1 MACDSN
7 NTPPNQTDQP
17 LFIHQGADFDAT
29 FTYQDPDGVAIDI
42 TGYSFEMEVVKVKPG
57 GESAATW
64 TTADGDFS
72 ITSAITGEFALR
84 VVATETAAMQAGT
97 YWFDLSGTTTGGAVY
112 ALAQGQII
120 VDPEA

>member
-17 LFIHQGADFDAT
+17 LYIHQGADFDAT

-42 TGYSFEMEVVKVKPG
+42 TGYTFELVMVKVKPG
-57 GESAATW
+57 GQDVATW

-72 ITSAITGEFALR
+72 ITSAATGRFALR
-84 VVATETAAMQAGT
+84 VTATETAAIPLGS
-97 YWFDLSGTTTGGAVY
+97 YWFDLNGTTTGGAVY
-112 ALAQGQII
+112 PLVQGQII